1 MFLRRHTQ
9 GTKTIGDVIT
19 DLICDA
25 AEYRNGTAHAGI
37 LDSGKYLATRHEQ
50 LIEQLLELSK
60 EKAAS
65 GSGRGNNNATTMKLT
80 LIGHSLGAGAASI
93 AGMEWRD
100 KFVNNNNRNRK
111 KEDGTDDD
119 GPNLD
124 LHVYG
129 FGCPALL
136 SQNISESTREFI
148 TTIVADYDCIPR
160 MSTATLL
167 NAILNIGEYNWL
179 PYARRD
185 IKEFIEQVVQ
195 PYFPLLI
202 SESNKSKILQYLDDI
217 MSDPSMIN
225 IPTPTQ
231 KRMNVTLY
239 PPGTCIHLYT
249 DGYGVSGAQVPCTF
263 FNELDIS
270 RRMIDDHLFHT
281 GYERIFLELM
291 RQHHQN
297 HHFQFI
303 TGGGSS

>member
-1 MFLRRHTQ
+1 MCFPLQ

-37 LDSGKYLATRHEQ
+37 LESGKYLATRHEQ
-50 LIEQLLELSK
+50 LIEQLLELSSK
-60 EKAAS
+60 DKA
-65 GSGRGNNNATTMKLT
+65 SGRGGSGGNNAPTMKLT

-100 KFVNNNNRNRK
+100 KFITNAV
-111 KEDGTDDD
+111 DDKNKD
-119 GPNLD
+119 DSPTPANLD
-124 LHVYG
+124 IQVYG
-129 FGCPALL
+129 FGCPALV
-136 SQNISESTREFI
+136 SQNISESTRNFI

-179 PYARRD
+179 PYAQRD

-217 MSDPSMIN
+217 MLDPSMIN
-225 IPTPTQ
+225 IPTPTT
-231 KRMNVTLY
+231 KRMDVTLY

-249 DGYGVSGAQVPCTF
+249 DGYGVSGAMVPCTF
-263 FNELDIS
+263 FHELDIS

-297 HHFQFI
+297 HHFQF
-303 TGGGSS
+303 TTTSGSGSS